1 MAAAAPSITSLQVI
15 PKQKR
20 RGVASSCMSPTFITE
35 QKYNPRI
42 SQMPVSGDSDNNKTW
57 RGLFLRKEYVIM
69 KIKLAIG
76 TQKRRMRV
84 RSPDA

>member
-1 MAAAAPSITSLQVI
+1 
-15 PKQKR
+15 
-20 RGVASSCMSPTFITE
+20 
-35 QKYNPRI
+35 
-42 SQMPVSGDSDNNKTW
+42 MPVSGDSDNNKTW